1 MQIVRLNPDN
11 RIKILSMASEAIK
24 RGETV
29 VYPTETAY
37 GLGADFYSGQAY
49 NKILAIK
56 GRPQDK
62 ALPLIVSD
70 INQAASLVKF
80 SSLAWELANKY
91 WPGPLTLVLPAT
103 VSQTTVPAHQGFLA
117 IRVSS
122 HPLASALARI
132 IATPLVSTSA
142 NLSAQPP
149 CYTIADFSK
158 QFRDRSLRPDL
169 VIDAGRLP
177 NALPSTII
185 KIDNDKVELI
195 RQGSIKIL

>member
-1 MQIVRLNPDN
+1 
-11 RIKILSMASEAIK
+11 MASEAIK
-24 RGETV
+24 RGGTV

-37 GLGADFYSGQAY
+37 GLGADFYSGSAY
-49 NKILAIK
+49 NKVVAIK
-56 GRPQDK
+56 GRPADK

-80 SSLAWELANKY
+80 SSLARELATKY

-103 VSQTTVPAHQGFLA
+103 VTQTTVPAHQGFLA
-117 IRVSS
+117 VRVSS

-142 NLSAQPP
+142 NVSTMPP
-149 CYTIADFSK
+149 CYCIADFVK
-158 QFRDRSLRPDL
+158 QFRDRSLLPDL

-177 NALPSTII
+177 QALPSTII
-185 KIDNDKVELI
+185 KIADDKIELI
-195 RQGSIKIL
+195 RQGSLKIL